1 MWDPT
6 RRASYLTIPRK
17 VPTFFMS
24 SSAWLASGTSSPVTH
39 THTHTPPTGPSPS
52 KWKGLNI
59 CYEADSI
66 LFRVSR
72 SGLNPSQISLTL
84 LYGEIIWGRFRLLL
98 AFIHTFLYSTS
109 ERKMQTFNW
118 TDLVIWLS
126 GRLGL
131 ELCLYLFTGW
141 SQFPWVAGST
151 WSCRYIAHRIF

>member
-1 MWDPT
+1 MGPHTKGLLLNYSPQSPYFLHEQLCLAGIWDFQ
-6 RRASYLTIPRK
+6 SCY
-17 VPTFFMS
+17 
-24 SSAWLASGTSSPVTH
+24 TH
-39 THTHTPPTGPSPS
+39 THTHPTGPSPS

-131 ELCLYLFTGW
+131 ELCLYLFTG
-141 SQFPWVAGST
+141 
-151 WSCRYIAHRIF
+151 

>member
-1 MWDPT
+1 MG
-6 RRASYLTIPRK
+6 
-17 VPTFFMS
+17 
-24 SSAWLASGTSSPVTH
+24 SSAWLASVTSSLVTH
-39 THTHTPPTGPSPS
+39 THTHPTGPSLS

-66 LFRVSR
+66 LFRVNR
-72 SGLNPSQISLTL
+72 SGLNPPQISLTL

-98 AFIHTFLYSTS
+98 AFIYTSFYSMS

-131 ELCLYLFTGW
+131 ELCLYLFTG
-141 SQFPWVAGST
+141 
-151 WSCRYIAHRIF
+151 

>member
-6 RRASYLTIPRK
+6 RRASYLAIP
-17 VPTFFMS
+17 PQSPYFLHGQLC
-24 SSAWLASGTSSPVTH
+24 LAGICDFQSCYTH
-39 THTHTPPTGPSPS
+39 THTHPTGPSLS

-66 LFRVSR
+66 LFRVNR
-72 SGLNPSQISLTL
+72 SGLNPPQISLTL

-98 AFIHTFLYSTS
+98 AFIYTSFYSMS

-131 ELCLYLFTGW
+131 ELCLYLFTG
-141 SQFPWVAGST
+141 
-151 WSCRYIAHRIF
+151 

>member
-1 MWDPT
+1 MG
-6 RRASYLTIPRK
+6 
-17 VPTFFMS
+17 
-24 SSAWLASGTSSPVTH
+24 SSAWLASVTSSPVTH
-39 THTHTPPTGPSPS
+39 THTHPTGPSLS

-66 LFRVSR
+66 LFRVNR
-72 SGLNPSQISLTL
+72 SGLNPPQISLTL

-98 AFIHTFLYSTS
+98 AFIYTSFYSMS

-131 ELCLYLFTGW
+131 ELCLYLFTG
-141 SQFPWVAGST
+141 
-151 WSCRYIAHRIF
+151 